1 MVVAMGECKHCKEP
15 LTLSGYE
22 AVKLLN
28 DLVLNVDCSD
38 CGKENE
44 FMVDIT
50 QL

>member
-1 MVVAMGECKHCKEP
+1 MGVVMGECKHCGEELKFSEH
-15 LTLSGYE
+15 E

-28 DLVLNVDCSD
+28 DLVINVDCSD
-38 CGKENE
+38 CGVENE